1 MIAVY
6 VILGILVFLVIV
18 LFAMVQ
24 SMNNKLR
31 RQKQRYDHLLRG
43 SSGEVNLEELLLT
56 LNDQIE
62 SSNKQLRSVDQR
74 SIEAKDTTMG
84 AISNMAVVHYN
95 AFEGQ
100 VSELSFSLCMLDNFH
115 NGVILTNLYSQNG
128 SNMYLKEIANG
139 QTKVELSNQEEEALK
154 RAKGMWKDYQ

>member
-1 MIAVY
+1 MTLVY
-6 VILGILVFLVIV
+6 VILGILAVLVV
-18 LFAMVQ
+18 VEFAMIQ

-43 SSGEVNLEELLLT
+43 SSEDVNLEELLLT

-100 VSELSFSLCMLDNFH
+100 TSELSFSLCLLDNFH
-115 NGVILTNLYSQNG
+115 NGIMLTNLYSNDG
-128 SNMYLKEIANG
+128 SNIYLKEITNG
-139 QTKVELSNQEEEALK
+139 QTKVDLSKQEDEALK
-154 RAKGMWKDYQ
+154 RAKGMWKD

>member
-1 MIAVY
+1 MKIVY
-6 VILGILVFLVIV
+6 VILGILAVLVIAE
-18 LFAMVQ
+18 FAMIY

-43 SSGEVNLEELLLT
+43 TSKDVNLEELLLT

-74 SIEAKDTTMG
+74 AIEAKDTTMG

-100 VSELSFSLCMLDNFH
+100 TSELSFSLCMLDNFH
-115 NGVILTNLYSQNG
+115 NGIILTNLYSNDG
-128 SNMYLKEIANG
+128 SNIYLKEITNG
-139 QTKVELSNQEEEALK
+139 QTKVDLSNQEEEALK
-154 RAKGMWKDYQ
+154 RARGMWKD